1 MQQVSDRVLIVV
13 ASEME
18 ARAVA
23 SGLGATPPGRQWVAS
38 AVSPRV
44 DLLVTG
50 VGKTNAGAAVVHAV
64 GLRPCGLLISAGIAG
79 ALPSNGLPLRAVAR
93 IASATFA
100 DEGVIT
106 PGGFTDVASMGF
118 PPVPGGGV
126 SFDADPLLHDRL
138 GAVVSTSASVATVST
153 CSGTDQQAIE
163 IAARTGAALEDMET
177 ASIALVCARL
187 GIPWCGIRA
196 VSNTTGD
203 RAAQVWDIPGATEA
217 LTRVIG
223 PGLRAVAPN
232 AL

>member
-1 MQQVSDRVLIVV
+1 
-13 ASEME
+13 
-18 ARAVA
+18 
-23 SGLGATPPGRQWVAS
+23 
-38 AVSPRV
+38 
-44 DLLVTG
+44 
-50 VGKTNAGAAVVHAV
+50 
-64 GLRPCGLLISAGIAG
+64 
-79 ALPSNGLPLRAVAR
+79 
-93 IASATFA
+93 
-100 DEGVIT
+100 
-106 PGGFTDVASMGF
+106 MGF